1 MINVKFLTGSKDGID
16 NQIAANRIDAG
27 DVILTSDTDELVFI
41 NPESE
46 KRIIKSKTQQ
56 AYTLNG
62 TDLGALRDGAVI
74 EAGTD
79 IDELLRL
86 ITTKVIPATY
96 EEPTVK
102 IVAGGDI
109 EYEIGSSVSATLHSQ
124 FMQNDAGALTA
135 HNILKNGEI
144 IYEGQTAS
152 LIESLDNF
160 IITEEA
166 VSFESQASYG
176 AGEIKNN
183 NLNEA
188 SPEGAIA
195 AGSITSEPI
204 VYKGYRNLFYGTGIG
219 ELPELNSESIR
230 ALNSQLN
237 PVNGIDFSV
246 SIEEGE
252 QYVIFA
258 YPSTL
263 EDVKQITYVQM
274 NDTEMAPSFTK
285 TLVQV
290 EGANGYQPIEYKV
303 YTYKTDMPVVSKVT
317 FKVEIGG

>member
-41 NPESE
+41 NPASE

-56 AYTLNG
+56 AHTLNG
-62 TDLGALRDGAVI
+62 TDLGALKDGAVI

-96 EEPTVK
+96 KKPTIK
-102 IVAGGDI
+102 IVASGDT
-109 EYEIGSSVSATLHSQ
+109 EYEVGSSVSATLHSQ
-124 FMQNDAGALTA
+124 FVKNDAGALTA

-144 IYEGQTAS
+144 IYEGQAAS
-152 LIESLDNF
+152 SVGTTHDF
-160 IITEEA
+160 VITDEA
-166 VSFESQASYG
+166 VSFESKASYE
-176 AGEIKNN
+176 AGEIKND
-183 NLNEA
+183 NLGQA
-188 SPEGAIA
+188 SPSGSIA
-195 AGSITSEPI
+195 AGSITAKAVS
-204 VYKGYRNLFYGTGIG
+204 YKGYRNLFYGTGIG
-219 ELPELNSESIR
+219 ELPELTSESIR
-230 ALNSQLN
+230 ALPNAQLN
-237 PVNGIDFSV
+237 PVNGMDFSV

-274 NDTEMAPSFTK
+274 NDTDMASSFTK
-285 TLVQV
+285 SLVQV
-290 EGANGYQPIEYKV
+290 EGANGYEAVEYKV
-303 YTYKTDMPVVSKVT
+303 YTYKTDIPVVAKVT
-317 FKVEIGG
+317 FKVEI